1 MGGTEGVDVI
11 MPDSIQY
18 RKMIERKFPPL
29 VITSF
34 RSPDSSFYPVSH
46 PVQLTH
52 QQNNVVITFAALDF
66 TQPYNNKYLWKL
78 EPIDKK
84 WTYVLGKH
92 EVNYAGLRP
101 GKYTFKIKAA
111 GADGIWNDKET
122 SFSFVITTPWWQ
134 SWWAIASVIV
144 LGMGIL
150 AGALRLYYHGKF
162 KKRLEKQRVL
172 LEKQQ
177 AIEKERTRIAT
188 DMHDDL
194 GSGLSRIKFLSET
207 IGIKKHQLQ
216 PIEED
221 INKIRQYSHEMID
234 KMGEIV
240 WALNEKNDSLTDL
253 LSYTRSYI
261 VEYLSQNGIHCTVDS
276 PESLPAG
283 FVSGEIRRNIFLT
296 VKEALHN
303 IVKHSQADNAW
314 ISIKPGENLIIT
326 VKDDGIGFEEKNIR
340 AFSNGL
346 YNMKK
351 RMKDIG
357 GILEITNEKGTQ
369 VKLTVPLSL

>member
-1 MGGTEGVDVI
+1 VVI
-11 MPDSIQY
+11 PDSIQK
-18 RKMIERKFPPL
+18 RKAIEKKSLPL

-34 RSPDSSFYPVSH
+34 QSPDTSFYSVSH
-46 PVQLTH
+46 LIKLTH
-52 QQNNVVITFAALDF
+52 QQNNLVISFAALDF

-78 EPIDKK
+78 EPLEKK
-84 WTYVLGKH
+84 WTYVLGRH
-92 EVNYAGLRP
+92 EVNYAGLPP
-101 GKYTFKIKAA
+101 GHYTFKIKAA
-111 GADGIWNDKET
+111 GSDGIWSDQET
-122 SFSFVITTPWWQ
+122 FFSFVITAPWWQ
-134 SWWAIASVIV
+134 SWWAIAGAIFFSIAFVA
-144 LGMGIL
+144 GI
-150 AGALRLYYHGKF
+150 LRLYYHGKF
-162 KKRLEKQRVL
+162 KRRLEKQKAL

-194 GSGLSRIKFLSET
+194 GAGLSRIKFLSET

-221 INKIRQYSHEMID
+221 INKIREYSHEMID

-253 LSYTRSYI
+253 LSYTRSYT
-261 VEYLSQNGIHCTVDS
+261 VEYLSQNGIHCSVDS
-276 PESLPAG
+276 PEFLPAG

-303 IVKHSQADNAW
+303 IVKHSQANNAW
-314 ISIKPGENLIIT
+314 INIKAEKDLVVTI
-326 VKDDGIGFEEKNIR
+326 KDDGIGFDEKNTR
-340 AFSNGL
+340 AFSNGI

-351 RMKDIG
+351 RMKDIN
-357 GILEITNEKGTQ
+357 GILEITHDKGTL